1 MRNGAPRSS
10 GWARGTWTER
20 PVHGPMQGAGRL
32 RRMAPFALIG
42 IAVGI
47 VYLVRNSSTLDA
59 WDVGLLLG
67 TAALITATMLL
78 VPWERLPDGAQVAV
92 PLAWIVLVFIMQ
104 VVALPADID
113 VAIIM
118 LLPLI
123 WTAAYGTRWQVTLVA
138 GIVVASIIALQLAA
152 ALIDKPFG
160 LAGWTEVVSG
170 AGAVLLMSYFTLSA
184 RSEAR
189 SDSLTNLPN
198 RRAWDAIVPLEMD
211 FARRH
216 AAGDAHLAACATAWP
231 AVLRTRD
238 VLARVGGEEF
248 AVLLPGADAEGAA
261 RVLERLA
268 AVTPGGET
276 CSVGVAEWDERPSV
290 ARRSGAVR
298 GEGRRTQPRANR
310 PRRAWEARRPPC
322 GGQPFEL
329 FFDAFSGLSAFC
341 TCSGSSVEWYTGRPH
356 SSRLE
361 IGARHVVGAALQ
373 IDSVR

>member
-1 MRNGAPRSS
+1 
-10 GWARGTWTER
+10 
-20 PVHGPMQGAGRL
+20 MQGAGRL

-160 LAGWTEVVSG
+160 LTGWTEVVG
-170 AGAVLLMSYFTLSA
+170 LTGTVLLMSYFTLSA

-189 SDSLTNLPN
+189 SNSLTNLPN

-211 FARRH
+211 FARRHASPLSVGLIDLDDFKSFNDSHGH

-268 AVTPGGET
+268 ALTPRGET

>member
-1 MRNGAPRSS
+1 
-10 GWARGTWTER
+10 
-20 PVHGPMQGAGRL
+20 MQGAGRL

-160 LAGWTEVVSG
+160 LTGWTEVVG
-170 AGAVLLMSYFTLSA
+170 LTGTVLLMSYFTLSA

-189 SDSLTNLPN
+189 SNSLTNLPN